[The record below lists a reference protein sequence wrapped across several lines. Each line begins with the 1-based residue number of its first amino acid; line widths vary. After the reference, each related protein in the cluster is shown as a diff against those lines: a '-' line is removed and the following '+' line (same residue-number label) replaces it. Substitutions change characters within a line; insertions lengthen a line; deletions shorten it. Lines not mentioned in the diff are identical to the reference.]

1 MRLEPSKAL
10 GHTPDMAANDS
21 QPTPAT
27 STRDDEARM
36 AERQAERTALRNT
49 AVVCAGLIL
58 TFYVVN
64 SLSVTTEYRW
74 SGYDFP
80 ASMPWVL
87 EGTAILAMFVGLP
100 FALWLGYRVPAEIS
114 RWRIALPVHI
124 VGALIYAAIQI
135 LLMAFLRHEVW
146 PLLYSRDYGFTGTW
160 VEVAIYEGRK
170 QIFSYAGF
178 QVILATTRA
187 IEYLRLENRAARR
200 EARSHHRI
208 TLHSGGRTLYP
219 DAEAFRAAQAAGNYV
234 EARFGDRE
242 HLARTTLTA
251 LEGLLREAGVDA
263 VRVHRS
269 WLVNRAAIAEIAP
282 TGEGD
287 VTLTLKSGET
297 VPGSRR
303 YRERLEV
310 ASAD

>member
-1 MRLEPSKAL
+1 MSSTESSPNPAAPS
-10 GHTPDMAANDS
+10 G
-21 QPTPAT
+21 
-27 STRDDEARM
+27 DDQAR
-36 AERQAERTALRNT
+36 ADELRAERTALRNT
-49 AVVCAGLIL
+49 ALACAGLIL

-64 SLSVTTEYRW
+64 SLSVSTEYRW
-74 SGYDFP
+74 SGYDYP
-80 ASMPWVL
+80 VSLPWVL
-87 EGTAILAMFVGLP
+87 EGTAILAMFIGLP
-100 FALWLGYRVPAEIS
+100 FALWLGHRVPPELG

-124 VGALIYAAIQI
+124 VGGLLFAAIQI
-135 LLMAFLRHEVW
+135 SLMALFRHEVW
-146 PLLYSRDYGFTGTW
+146 PALYGRDYGFTGTW

-170 QIFSYAGF
+170 QLLSYAGF

-187 IEYLRLENRAARR
+187 LEYLRLENRAARR
-200 EARSHHRI
+200 EARSRHRI
-208 TLHSGGRTLYP
+208 TLHSGGRTLFP

-234 EARFGDRE
+234 EARFGDHE
-242 HLARTTLTA
+242 HLARTTLTG

-287 VTLTLKSGET
+287 VTLKLKTGET

-303 YRERLEV
+303 YRERLEEG
-310 ASAD
+310 

>member
-1 MRLEPSKAL
+1 
-10 GHTPDMAANDS
+10 MANNDS
-21 QPTPAT
+21 PTTPQG
-27 STRDDEARM
+27 SIRDDEARA

-49 AVVCAGLIL
+49 ALACAGLIL

-64 SLSVTTEYRW
+64 SLSVGTEYRW
-74 SGYDFP
+74 SGYDYP
-80 ASMPWVL
+80 ASLPWVL

-100 FALWLGYRVPAEIS
+100 FALWLGHRVPAEIG
-114 RWRIALPVHI
+114 RWRIALPIHV
-124 VGALIYAAIQI
+124 VGALVFAAIQI
-135 LLMAFLRHEVW
+135 SLMAVFRHEVW
-146 PLLYSRDYGFTGTW
+146 PILYGRDYGFTGTW

-170 QIFSYAGF
+170 QLLSYMGF

-187 IEYLRLENRAARR
+187 LEYLRLETRAARR
-200 EARSHHRI
+200 EARSRHRI
-208 TLHSGGRTLYP
+208 TLHSGGRTLFP

-287 VTLTLKSGET
+287 VTLKLKTGET

-303 YRERLEV
+303 YRERLESV
-310 ASAD
+310 